1 MTRCSGNQRR
11 RRTAFAGLPLQ
22 AARCCRR
29 LVAGTSNSRICTS
42 GESLQDLL
50 RRQRIAAGLC
60 GTDSTDTS
68 VCAPVLWWCLANRQT
83 KESNMVSRI
92 LVPMMSRVTAG
103 RATRRDVLAASALG
117 SLSVVVAGLSPVF
130 AAEKP
135 KVGLVMKSLANE
147 FFKQM
152 QAGAEDYAGK
162 NTAKFSFKA
171 VGMKDERDFAAQV
184 DAVENFVTQK
194 YDVIVVAPAD
204 SKAMVTPLAKA
215 VKAGVKVIN
224 IDVELDQ
231 AAKKA
236 AGIDLA
242 FFGPDNRLGAKMA
255 GDALAKAL
263 GPGGKVVILEG
274 NPEADNAQQRKKGF
288 MDSVTAGKLQLLDS
302 KTAHWETE
310 EANTL
315 MTNFLTQFR
324 DVQGVMAA
332 NDSMALGVVKALDAA
347 GKSDKIK
354 VVGFD
359 NIPAVQPLIKAGKM
373 LATIEQYGARMAVI
387 GIEYGLR
394 ELAGEKFTGWV
405 KTPVKLITAKELA

>member
-1 MTRCSGNQRR
+1 MTSSSMDGRTLSG
-11 RRTAFAGLPLQ
+11 
-22 AARCCRR
+22 
-29 LVAGTSNSRICTS
+29 VS
-42 GESLQDLL
+42 
-50 RRQRIAAGLC
+50 RRQLLLAGAAGSL
-60 GTDSTDTS
+60 
-68 VCAPVLWWCLANRQT
+68 VL
-83 KESNMVSRI
+83 VSGI
-92 LVPMMSRVTAG
+92 A
-103 RATRRDVLAASALG
+103 
-117 SLSVVVAGLSPVF
+117 PVF
-130 AAEKP
+130 AAGKKP

-152 QAGAEDYAGK
+152 QAGAEKYAAENK
-162 NTAKFSFKA
+162 DKFDFKA

-194 YDVIVVAPAD
+194 YDIIVVAPAD

-215 VKAGVKVIN
+215 VKAGVAVIN

-231 AAKKA
+231 EAKKK

-242 FFGPDNRLGAKMA
+242 FFGPDNRAGARLA

-263 GPGGKVVILEG
+263 GEGGKVVILEG

-288 MDSVTAGKLQLLDS
+288 DDAVAAGKLKLLDS

-315 MTNFLTQFR
+315 MTNFLTKYN
-324 DVQGVMAA
+324 DIQGVMAA
-332 NDSMALGVVKALDAA
+332 NDSMALGVVKALDSA
-347 GKSDKIK
+347 GLSGKIK

-359 NIPAVQPLIKAGKM
+359 NIPAVQPLIKSGKM
-373 LATIEQYGARMAVI
+373 LATVEQYGAQMAAM

-394 ELAGEKFTGWV
+394 QMAGEKFTGWV
-405 KTPVKLITAKELA
+405 KTDIKLITAADL

>member
-1 MTRCSGNQRR
+1 MTSFSSDG
-11 RRTAFAGLPLQ
+11 
-22 AARCCRR
+22 
-29 LVAGTSNSRICTS
+29 RIVS
-42 GESLQDLL
+42 MLS
-50 RRQRIAAGLC
+50 RRQLLLVGAAGSL
-60 GTDSTDTS
+60 
-68 VCAPVLWWCLANRQT
+68 
-83 KESNMVSRI
+83 
-92 LVPMMSRVTAG
+92 
-103 RATRRDVLAASALG
+103 VLASGAA
-117 SLSVVVAGLSPVF
+117 PVF
-130 AAEKP
+130 AAGKKP

-152 QAGAEDYAGK
+152 QAGAEKYAEEHK
-162 NTAKFSFKA
+162 DKFDFKA

-194 YDVIVVAPAD
+194 YDIIVVAPAD

-215 VKAGVKVIN
+215 VKAGVAVIN

-231 AAKKA
+231 EAKKK

-242 FFGPDNRLGAKMA
+242 FFGPDNREGALLA
-255 GDALAKAL
+255 GGALAKAL
-263 GPGGKVVILEG
+263 GEGGKVVILEG

-288 MDSVTAGKLQLLDS
+288 DDAVAAGKLQLLDS

-315 MTNFLTQFR
+315 MTNFLTKYN
-324 DVQGVMAA
+324 DIQGVMAA
-332 NDSMALGVVKALDAA
+332 NDSMALGVVKALDSA
-347 GKSDKIK
+347 GLSDKIK

-373 LATIEQYGARMAVI
+373 LATIEQYGAQMAAM

-394 ELAGEKFTGWV
+394 QMAGEKFTGWV
-405 KTPVKLITAKELA
+405 KTDIKLITAADL

>member
-1 MTRCSGNQRR
+1 MDKSKAHDSKAHDVVASRNLWPSRRHVLLSG
-11 RRTAFAGLPLQ
+11 
-22 AARCCRR
+22 AA
-29 LVAGTSNSRICTS
+29 VALITGIAPVR
-42 GESLQDLL
+42 
-50 RRQRIAAGLC
+50 AAG
-60 GTDSTDTS
+60 
-68 VCAPVLWWCLANRQT
+68 
-83 KESNMVSRI
+83 
-92 LVPMMSRVTAG
+92 
-103 RATRRDVLAASALG
+103 
-117 SLSVVVAGLSPVF
+117 
-130 AAEKP
+130 KP
-135 KVGLVMKSLANE
+135 KIGLVMKSLANE

-152 QAGAEDYAGK
+152 QAGAEAYAAK
-162 NTAKFSFKA
+162 NADKFDFKA

-231 AAKKA
+231 GAKKA
-236 AGIDLA
+236 AGVDLA
-242 FFGPDNRLGAKMA
+242 FFGPDNRAGAKLA
-255 GDALAKAL
+255 GDALAAAL
-263 GPGGKVVILEG
+263 GAGGKVVILEG

-288 MDSVTAGKLQLLDS
+288 MDSVAAGKLQLLDS

-315 MTNFLTQFR
+315 MTNYLTEYH
-324 DVQGVMAA
+324 DIQGVMAA

-347 GKSDKIK
+347 GLSGKIK

-373 LATIEQYGARMAVI
+373 LATVEQYGAQMAAL
-387 GIEYGLR
+387 GIDYGLR
-394 ELAGEKFTGWV
+394 ELAGEHFTGWV
-405 KTPVKLITAKELA
+405 KTDVKLITAKDLT

>member
-1 MTRCSGNQRR
+1 MTSFSSDGRTLSG
-11 RRTAFAGLPLQ
+11 
-22 AARCCRR
+22 
-29 LVAGTSNSRICTS
+29 VS
-42 GESLQDLL
+42 
-50 RRQRIAAGLC
+50 RRQLLMVGAAGSL
-60 GTDSTDTS
+60 
-68 VCAPVLWWCLANRQT
+68 
-83 KESNMVSRI
+83 
-92 LVPMMSRVTAG
+92 
-103 RATRRDVLAASALG
+103 VLASG
-117 SLSVVVAGLSPVF
+117 IVPVF
-130 AAEKP
+130 AAGKKP

-152 QAGAEDYAGK
+152 QAGAEKYAEENK
-162 NTAKFSFKA
+162 DKFDFKA

-194 YDVIVVAPAD
+194 YDIIVVAPAD

-215 VKAGVKVIN
+215 VKAGVAVIN

-231 AAKKA
+231 EAKKK

-242 FFGPDNRLGAKMA
+242 FFGPDNREGARLA

-263 GPGGKVVILEG
+263 GEGGKVVILEG

-288 MDSVTAGKLQLLDS
+288 DDAVAAGKLKLLDS

-315 MTNFLTQFR
+315 MTNFLTKYN
-324 DVQGVMAA
+324 DIQGVMAA
-332 NDSMALGVVKALDAA
+332 NDSMALGVVKALDSA
-347 GKSDKIK
+347 GLSGKIK

-373 LATIEQYGARMAVI
+373 LATVEQYGAQMAAM

-394 ELAGEKFTGWV
+394 QMAGEKFTGWV
-405 KTPVKLITAKELA
+405 KTDIKLITAADL

>member
-1 MTRCSGNQRR
+1 MTTNSMIDGAIACAT
-11 RRTAFAGLPLQ
+11 RTP
-22 AARCCRR
+22 
-29 LVAGTSNSRICTS
+29 S
-42 GESLQDLL
+42 
-50 RRQRIAAGLC
+50 RRQ
-60 GTDSTDTS
+60 
-68 VCAPVLWWCLANRQT
+68 
-83 KESNMVSRI
+83 
-92 LVPMMSRVTAG
+92 
-103 RATRRDVLAASALG
+103 VLAAGTWASFGLLAG
-117 SLSVVVAGLSPVF
+117 GLSPAR
-130 AAEKP
+130 AASLP

-162 NTAKFSFKA
+162 NTDKFVFKA

-194 YDVIVVAPAD
+194 YDIIVVAPAD

-236 AGIDLA
+236 AGINLA
-242 FFGPDNRLGAKMA
+242 FFGPDNRAGARLA
-255 GDALAKAL
+255 GDALARKL
-263 GPGGKVVILEG
+263 GAGAKVVILEG

-288 MDSVTAGKLQLLDS
+288 MDSVKEGKLQLLDS

-315 MTNFLTQFR
+315 MTNFLTQFH
-324 DVQGVMAA
+324 DIQGVMAA

-347 GKSDKIK
+347 GKSGQIQ

-359 NIPAVQPLIKAGKM
+359 NIPAVQPLVRSGKM

-394 ELAGEKFTGWV
+394 ELKGEKFSGWV
-405 KTPVKLITAKELA
+405 KTPVKLILAKDLA

>member
-1 MTRCSGNQRR
+1 MTDETRVQLTRDLDPGRTTRR
-11 RRTAFAGLPLQ
+11 R
-22 AARCCRR
+22 
-29 LVAGTSNSRICTS
+29 
-42 GESLQDLL
+42 LL
-50 RRQRIAAGLC
+50 AAGAW
-60 GTDSTDTS
+60 GS
-68 VCAPVLWWCLANRQT
+68 VAVLGVDLA
-83 KESNMVSRI
+83 
-92 LVPMMSRVTAG
+92 
-103 RATRRDVLAASALG
+103 
-117 SLSVVVAGLSPVF
+117 PVF

-162 NTAKFSFKA
+162 NADKFSFKA

-194 YDVIVVAPAD
+194 YDIIVVAPAD

-231 AAKKA
+231 GAKKA

-242 FFGPDNRLGAKMA
+242 FFGPDNRAGAKLA

-263 GPGGKVVILEG
+263 GAGGKVVILEG

-288 MDSVTAGKLQLLDS
+288 MDSVEQGKLKLLDS

-315 MTNFLTQFR
+315 MTNYLTQYR
-324 DVQGVMAA
+324 DIQGVMAA

-347 GKSDKIK
+347 GKSGQIK

-359 NIPAVQPLIKAGKM
+359 NIPAVQPLVKSGKM

-387 GIEYGLR
+387 GIEYGMR
-394 ELAGEKFTGWV
+394 ELKGEKFTGWV
-405 KTPVKLITAKELA
+405 KTPVKLITAKDLA